1 MVITVVFFAYV
12 CVTRWSLTTYSFREH
27 ALAALS
33 FFFFL
38 LDLAFPLSPLTPPP
52 TCISHTWTHKATHSL
67 TSTSRKTNWRRDLR
81 WMWPPGDYTLMIHNS
96 VGRAQGRF
104 YPSSKVISRSGEPT
118 CWCAGSLVASHIHT
132 CMQTHMKACV
142 ESTLQQTR
150 TTHPVL
156 HHLSQDVVSWSEW
169 GGGVSDVEACQGHP
183 HYIPFLSSVRWD
195 HNTAGNVGF
204 IRVPLQEGSACEPRP
219 LVSHPAALFIKQGP
233 PQNVESQSGTT
244 VNEKRKAKKSNRKQL

>member
-1 MVITVVFFAYV
+1 MCRESCGFPHTYMHAD
-12 CVTRWSLTTYSFREH
+12 THESL
-27 ALAALS
+27 
-33 FFFFL
+33 
-38 LDLAFPLSPLTPPP
+38 
-52 TCISHTWTHKATHSL
+52 
-67 TSTSRKTNWRRDLR
+67 
-81 WMWPPGDYTLMIHNS
+81 
-96 VGRAQGRF
+96 
-104 YPSSKVISRSGEPT
+104 
-118 CWCAGSLVASHIHT
+118 CWIHT
-132 CMQTHMKACV
+132 AAKTH
-142 ESTLQQTR
+142 

-169 GGGVSDVEACQGHP
+169 GGGVSDVGACQGHP

-244 VNEKRKAKKSNRKQL
+244 ANKRERGRKAIGNSCSVRGRRVHTCVVWM